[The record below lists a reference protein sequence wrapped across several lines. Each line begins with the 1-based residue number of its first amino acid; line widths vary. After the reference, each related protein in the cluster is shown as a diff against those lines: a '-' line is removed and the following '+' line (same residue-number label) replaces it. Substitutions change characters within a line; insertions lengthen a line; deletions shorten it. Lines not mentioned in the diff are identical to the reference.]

1 MKKILAGFIM
11 DGRGGGVDNYLLNF
25 LKNVASEEIRIDFL
39 TNEVD
44 SELENY
50 LQKYH
55 SRLFAVPNLKH
66 PVGQFREVSKILK
79 NGNYDI
85 AYFNVSTAI
94 DGVAVWATKKKKVKR
109 ILIHSH
115 SAGNDCGNV
124 LKRMI
129 FNVIHKVCRLFL
141 YRAATEYYACSKEAG
156 LWLFPKKIVES
167 ERFET
172 VFNAVDLQRFSFKPA
187 VREQVRKELKLEN
200 KFVVG
205 HVGNFLYAKN
215 HYFLI
220 DILEELKK
228 LRPEAVL
235 VFVGQGE
242 RMEDVKER
250 IREKNLENHV
260 RILGFRKDVER
271 IFQGMDFFVLPSYF
285 EGLPTV
291 AIEAQC
297 TGLPCLLSE
306 TVPHVSAITKKC
318 WFLSLE
324 KTPKKWAEFI
334 LTHRSNDREEIKWI
348 GEKETYS
355 LSRLKKQQ
363 QAIVEGQV
371 QSR

>member
-1 MKKILAGFIM
+1 M
-11 DGRGGGVDNYLLNF
+11 
-25 LKNVASEEIRIDFL
+25 
-39 TNEVD
+39 
-44 SELENY
+44 
-50 LQKYH
+50 
-55 SRLFAVPNLKH
+55 
-66 PVGQFREVSKILK
+66 
-79 NGNYDI
+79 
-85 AYFNVSTAI
+85 
-94 DGVAVWATKKKKVKR
+94 
-109 ILIHSH
+109 
-115 SAGNDCGNV
+115 
-124 LKRMI
+124 
-129 FNVIHKVCRLFL
+129 
-141 YRAATEYYACSKEAG
+141 
-156 LWLFPKKIVES
+156 WLFPKKIVES